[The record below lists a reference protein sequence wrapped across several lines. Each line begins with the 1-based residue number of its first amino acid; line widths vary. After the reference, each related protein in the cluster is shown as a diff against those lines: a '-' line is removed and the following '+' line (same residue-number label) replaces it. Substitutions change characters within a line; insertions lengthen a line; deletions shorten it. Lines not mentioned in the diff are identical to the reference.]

1 MVLPETIFVGVSQLR
16 ANKLR
21 STLTLL
27 GIVIGVAS
35 VIGIISIGEGLRR
48 TIVNEFARAGGAGTV
63 LIRPP
68 DSFERKEGRWVKRP
82 WAEYLTAKDHQA
94 FLEESGEHI
103 DTSVPSV
110 WGQAELR
117 VGKTTMSGMYVG
129 TSESINEGYSWPV
142 VEGRSLTSED
152 VLFSRK
158 VCLIG
163 QKVKSDLFADA
174 HPVGLD
180 LKLNGTRY
188 TVVGVLEERIRFGRD
203 EGDRV
208 FIPYSTAHKRL
219 LGHKRFLGITLF
231 IDDLEA
237 VSRVA
242 DEVRRVLTRRHEH
255 GDEFWVETSQ
265 NLLEQVGKTIRVMK
279 QVAGGIAGI
288 SLLVGGIGIMNI
300 MLVSVTERTR
310 EIGVRK
316 ALGAKPR
323 HILMQFVAEAVILS
337 FVGGVIGVG
346 IGIGFGL
353 GLEQLIS
360 HFDENSPFASVVSTQ
375 SIVMALG
382 FSSAVG
388 MFFGVYPA
396 VRASRL
402 DPVEA
407 LRHE

>member
-1 MVLPETIFVGVSQLR
+1 MVLPETIFVGLSQLR

-21 STLTLL
+21 SFLTLL

-48 TIVNEFARAGGAGTV
+48 TIVGEFARAGGAGTV

-68 DSFERKEGRWVKRP
+68 DENVRKDGRWVPRS
-82 WAEYLTAKDHQA
+82 WAEYLTAGDHEA
-94 FLEESGEHI
+94 FLEESGEYI
-103 DTSVPSV
+103 DSSVPSI

-117 VGKTTMSGMYVG
+117 VGKATMNAMYVG
-129 TSESINEGYSWPV
+129 TSESITVGYSWPV
-142 VEGRSLTSED
+142 VEGRSLTPED
-152 VLFSRK
+152 VFFSRK

-163 QKVKSDLFADA
+163 QKVKRDLFAGQD
-174 HPVGLD
+174 PIGQD

-188 TVVGVLEERIRFGRD
+188 TVVGLLEERVRFGRD
-203 EGDRV
+203 EGNRV
-208 FIPYSTAHKRL
+208 FLPYSTAHKRL
-219 LGHKRFLGITLF
+219 LGHRRFAGITLF
-231 IDDLEA
+231 IDDLEQVA
-237 VSRVA
+237 RVA
-242 DEVRRVLTRRHEH
+242 DDVRRVLRRRHEH

-265 NLLEQVGKTIRVMK
+265 NILDQVGKIITVMK

-337 FVGGVIGVG
+337 LVGGLIGVG
-346 IGIGFGL
+346 IGVGFGF
-353 GLEQLIS
+353 GIEQLIA
-360 HFDENSPFASVVSTQ
+360 HFDENTPFVSVVSMQ
-375 SIVMALG
+375 SVLMALG

>member
-1 MVLPETIFVGVSQLR
+1 MVLPETIFVGLSQLR

-21 STLTLL
+21 SFLTLL

-48 TIVNEFARAGGAGTV
+48 TIVGEFARSGGAGTV

-68 DSFERKEGRWVKRP
+68 EEHVRKDGRWVSRS
-82 WAEYLTAKDHQA
+82 WAEYLTEGDHEA
-94 FLEESGEHI
+94 FMEESGEYI
-103 DTSVPSV
+103 DSSVPSV

-117 VGKTTMSGMYVG
+117 VGKSTMNATYVG
-129 TSESINEGYSWPV
+129 TSESITVGYTWPV
-142 VEGRSLTSED
+142 AEGRSLTTED
-152 VLFSRK
+152 IFFSRK

-163 QKVKSDLFADA
+163 QKVKRDLFADED
-174 HPVGLD
+174 PLGRD

-188 TVVGVLEERIRFGRD
+188 TVVGLLEERVRFGRD

-208 FIPYSTAHKRL
+208 FIPYSTAHRRL
-219 LGHKRFLGITLF
+219 LGHRRFMGITLF
-231 IDDLEA
+231 IEDLEKVTRIA
-237 VSRVA
+237 E
-242 DEVRRVLTRRHEH
+242 DVRRVLRRRHEH

-265 NLLEQVGKTIRVMK
+265 NILEQVGKIITVMK

-337 FVGGVIGVG
+337 LVGGLIGVG
-346 IGIGFGL
+346 IGIGFGV
-353 GLEQLIS
+353 GIEQLIA
-360 HFDENSPFASVVSTQ
+360 HFNENTPFVSVVSVE
-375 SIVMALG
+375 SVLIALG